1 MDLLALE
8 SRRGLCF
15 LEWRINQPMG
25 FFLLLR
31 VASSECPYGP
41 LQPRVANRT
50 AVYWTRILWPAAS
63 YSCQMVWKT
72 STVSCYSTSRNN
84 GWLFISLWK
93 WLSFC
98 FSKTLMTSISCKLKW
113 LKDFYILEKSND
125 LAKLLHFG
133 SLSTYSFLGTI
144 V

>member
-15 LEWRINQPMG
+15 LGWSINQLIG

-31 VASSECPYGP
+31 LASSECPCGP

-50 AVYWTRILWPAAS
+50 AVYWTCILWPAAS

-72 STVSCYSTSRNN
+72 STVSYYSASRNN

-98 FSKTLMTSISCKLKW
+98 FSKTVVTSISCKLKW
-113 LKDFYILEKSND
+113 QRFYILEKND

>member
-1 MDLLALE
+1 MKKSTKACISYFLLFFKPYHGPT
-8 SRRGLCF
+8 STGKWKGLCF
-15 LEWRINQPMG
+15 LGWRINQLMG
-25 FFLLLR
+25 FFLVLR

-50 AVYWTRILWPAAS
+50 TVYWTCVLWPAAS

-93 WLSFC
+93 RLSFC
-98 FSKTLMTSISCKLKW
+98 FSKTVVTTISCKLKW
-113 LKDFYILEKSND
+113 LKDFI
-125 LAKLLHFG
+125 F
-133 SLSTYSFLGTI
+133 
-144 V
+144 